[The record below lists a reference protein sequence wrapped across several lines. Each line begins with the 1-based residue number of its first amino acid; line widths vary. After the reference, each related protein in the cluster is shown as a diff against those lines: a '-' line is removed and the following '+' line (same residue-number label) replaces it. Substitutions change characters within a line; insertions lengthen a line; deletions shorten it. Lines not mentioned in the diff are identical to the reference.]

1 MSNQNLITKP
11 KRRKV
16 VFTLDAPQAREVFL
30 AGDFNDWNKEKH
42 PLKKNAKGVWEK
54 IAMLF
59 PGRYEYKFFV
69 DGQWESDPENHQT
82 FPNCFG
88 SRNSVINVSS
98 K

>member
-1 MSNQNLITKP
+1 MSNRNIITKP

-16 VFTLDAPQAREVFL
+16 VFTVDASQAREVFL

-54 IAMLF
+54 TAMLF
-59 PGRYEYKFFV
+59 PGRYEYKFLV
-69 DGQWESDPENHQT
+69 VGQWKRDPENPQACL
-82 FPNCFG
+82 NCFG
-88 SRNSVINVSS
+88 SHNSVINVSP